1 MRSISQ
7 DGRGDERAEEGSG
20 GSIETRRGDAETVA
34 VTLRR
39 SWSGLSAIAERRR
52 TAAQLLL
59 DHLLA
64 ALPQGLRGADLLA
77 ETTLGALRGVLEAD
91 LTLKA
96 QSPNLE
102 KLLERAL
109 LWLHEQEVIRLN
121 KGLAVF
127 RPAMTIHL
135 AEQPEAGKKRRGFIA
150 SDFRPLKLHYREQV
164 LQIHVMAEFAAR
176 GLEAMADAVRLSMDY
191 FALDR
196 QTFLERWL
204 SGREDEIARETT
216 PEAWRAIMEGL
227 SPVQRRIVADDR
239 EGNNVLVLAGPG
251 AGKTRVL
258 VRRIAYLVRDQIAG
272 TTTGVPIPE
281 LRGQSAVVHRSTMVS
296 GTVPA
301 ELNRR
306 HQTLGLAD
314 IHLSYPGRFDSQRL
328 IHEAIRQL
336 SPGDQL
342 TVRSSTDPWQ
352 LAGPTGHPIGQ
363 LAKQYQP
370 PGRVRSARVHA
381 IVNWKREDS
390 EPAYR
395 EGLRCEAWEVVV
407 PEFVFE

>member
-1 MRSISQ
+1 MQVASDDTNYFWRLRETKRLLDWLGGRTNGLMSATAAKDRLDAQPLGSWYEVLDEALEDFRLDVG
-7 DGRGDERAEEGSG
+7 DGDQPVESFREWLAEWGCE
-20 GSIETRRGDAETVA
+20 
-34 VTLRR
+34 LRR
-39 SWSGLSAIAERRR
+39 RQKGLLLLSAHRAKGLEFDHVVILDGNWQSTGHGEDPDAWRRLFYVSMTR
-52 TAAQLLL
+52 ARKT
-59 DHLLA
+59 LA
-64 ALPQGLRGADLLA
+64 LA
-77 ETTLGALRGVLEAD
+77 RFDTPNHTTL
-91 LTLKA
+91 
-96 QSPNLE
+96 S
-102 KLLERAL
+102 
-109 LWLHEQEVIRLN
+109 
-121 KGLAVF
+121 
-127 RPAMTIHL
+127 
-135 AEQPEAGKKRRGFIA
+135 
-150 SDFRPLKLHYREQV
+150 
-164 LQIHVMAEFAAR
+164 
-176 GLEAMADAVRLSMDY
+176 
-191 FALDR
+191 
-196 QTFLERWL
+196 
-204 SGREDEIARETT
+204 
-216 PEAWRAIMEGL
+216 
-227 SPVQRRIVADDR
+227 
-239 EGNNVLVLAGPG
+239 G
-251 AGKTRVL
+251 AGGVDR
-258 VRRIAYLVRDQIAG
+258 LVRDQIAG